1 VRGQLVIVTKIRKEK
16 AVSTIV
22 ATILMINTAVGMG
35 VIYLVWTQGIVGLY
49 TGNAR
54 VQYDLMESS
63 RDESIVVENVWFG
76 STPSKD
82 AIVFV
87 RNIGIKEARI
97 EAIYAS
103 GQLHKTY
110 NTTKTLPYTARIS
123 ECVAFQFL
131 FNWNASTPYLFVV
144 VTARGNKA
152 SGQWVA

>member
-1 VRGQLVIVTKIRKEK
+1 MVTLTKMRKKK

-35 VIYLVWTQGIVGLY
+35 VIYLLWTQGIVGVY

-76 STPSKD
+76 STPSKNVT
-82 AIVFV
+82 IFV

-97 EAIYAS
+97 EAIYTA
-103 GQLHKTY
+103 GQVQKTY
-110 NTTKTLPYTARIS
+110 NTTQTLPYTVRIS
-123 ECVAFQFL
+123 ERVAFRIV
-131 FNWNASTPYLFVV
+131 FNWNASSAYLFSV

-152 SGQWVA
+152 SGQWIA